1 MSLSVVSRLLVLVT
15 CVAGFLTAAAAQGT
29 DDLPSAPSAS
39 SAANQ
44 PKAAPPQPSSV
55 PAPQPATAP
64 NENAP
69 QSQDP
74 QTQSP
79 QTQVGEPSE
88 STNSKRASGNAEA
101 GAKPENGD
109 EGGIRIPVA
118 VNEVNV
124 VFTVTDK
131 HNHYVKDLGKSDFK
145 VIDDKRAVD
154 DIRSFRRE
162 TDLPLQ
168 VGILID
174 SSASIRGRFKFEQE
188 SAIEFLNQTLRAR
201 YDEAFVLGFDSSL
214 EITQDFTDSTELLSK
229 GIRALRPGNGTRM
242 YDALFYA
249 CRDKIMKTPQ
259 TGSVRRAIILVSD
272 GDDNES
278 HSTREEAI
286 EMALRANVIVYT
298 ISTNF
303 AGSGDSDKFDKILE
317 RIADATGGRT
327 FRPFQPSDVAN
338 AFTQIEDDLR
348 SQYALAYRPPD
359 FAHDGR
365 YRTIDISAVHKGLKV
380 QSRHGYYAPAE

>member
-1 MSLSVVSRLLVLVT
+1 MHRSLSVRVRFILLVACL
-15 CVAGFLTAAAAQGT
+15 AGCLAAAAAQNAN
-29 DDLPSAPSAS
+29 DLPSAPSA
-39 SAANQ
+39 AIQ
-44 PKAAPPQPSSV
+44 PKSPPAK
-55 PAPQPATAP
+55 PAPAQPTAP
-64 NENAP
+64 SQREDPLQNPTKEPVAVANPEPTGDNAAA
-69 QSQDP
+69 
-74 QTQSP
+74 
-79 QTQVGEPSE
+79 
-88 STNSKRASGNAEA
+88 AS
-101 GAKPENGD
+101 KPENVDDRGTV
-109 EGGIRIPVA
+109 IRVP

-131 HNHYVKDLGKSDFK
+131 HNHYVKDLGKNDFR
-145 VIDDKRAVD
+145 VIDDQRPVAE
-154 DIRSFRRE
+154 IRSFRRE

-201 YDEAFVLGFDSSL
+201 YDKAFVMGFDSSL

-229 GIRALRPGNGTRM
+229 GIRSLRPGNGTRL

-249 CRDKIMKTPQ
+249 CRDKLMKMAQ
-259 TGSVRRAIILVSD
+259 TSSVRRAIILVSD

-278 HSTREEAI
+278 HTTREEAI

-303 AGSGDSDKFDKILE
+303 SGSGDRDKYDRILE

-327 FRPFQPSDVAN
+327 FRPFQPTDVAN
-338 AFTQIEDDLR
+338 AFAQIQDDLR
-348 SQYALAYRPPD
+348 SQYALAYHPPD
-359 FAHDGR
+359 FSHDGR
-365 YRTIDISAVHKGLKV
+365 YRTIEITALHKGLKV

>member
-1 MSLSVVSRLLVLVT
+1 MSLSVRSRLLVLMA
-15 CVAGFLTAAAAQGT
+15 CLAGLLTAAAAQST
-29 DDLPSAPSAS
+29 DDLPSAPSS
-39 SAANQ
+39 SASPAATQ
-44 PKAAPPQPSSV
+44 PKAAPPKAS
-55 PAPQPATAP
+55 PAAPPIAAAP

-69 QSQDP
+69 Q
-74 QTQSP
+74 TQAE
-79 QTQVGEPSE
+79 EPSE
-88 STNSKRASGNAEA
+88 STNSRHAGDNAEA
-101 GAKPENGD
+101 GAKPEKDD
-109 EGGIRIPVA
+109 ESGIRIPVA

-174 SSASIRGRFKFEQE
+174 SSASVRGRFKFEQE
-188 SAIEFLNQTLRAR
+188 SAIEFLNQTLRAK

-214 EITQDFTDSTELLSK
+214 EITQDFTDSTEMLSK

-298 ISTNF
+298 ISTNY
-303 AGSGDSDKFDKILE
+303 ASSGESERFDKILE

-348 SQYALAYRPPD
+348 SQYALGYRPPD

-365 YRTIDISAVHKGLKV
+365 YRTIDITAVHKGLKV